1 MILKGNILI
10 TSDKNII
17 FQTIN
22 TMPDVKIISLTE
34 DNDLNMNPGY
44 FISGTVLL
52 PPIDAVIAEIDG
64 DEQKYDMIYYNHLS
78 YPIVQEYMSTIIAF
92 LYKGGK
98 LLLYFPNEEYN
109 NTMIKLLNFIMAIY
123 GIHIGILGDLN
134 YDNASCYFDANLEWY
149 QLDLI
154 YYYTGIIDWRE
165 YLYYYPIDVPI
176 NNQMV
181 NLLMNQ
187 IKPYGDTY
195 EQKLNVI
202 KRLRVGIKE
211 KPNLINPIMWR
222 C

>member
-78 YPIVQEYMSTIIAF
+78 SPIVQEYMSTIIAF